1 MRMREFIGKVFF
13 RTIGKWPVFP
23 GRQIRA
29 LCGKIILTHCGKQVN
44 IHSSAHFSSALSLG
58 DRSGLGDHNM
68 VYGTVTIGD
77 NVMIGADVKFFSRN
91 HRTTDVDTPMIFQGF
106 AEIRPICIEDDV
118 WIGDN
123 VIILPGVHV
132 GQGAILGAGS
142 VIREDV
148 PPYAVMVGNPAFVMR
163 YRGYGSQDVIESTP
177 GGSGLSGTS
186 PSR

>member
-1 MRMREFIGKVFF
+1 
-13 RTIGKWPVFP
+13 
-23 GRQIRA
+23 
-29 LCGKIILTHCGKQVN
+29 
-44 IHSSAHFSSALSLG
+44 
-58 DRSGLGDHNM
+58 
-68 VYGTVTIGD
+68 
-77 NVMIGADVKFFSRN
+77 
-91 HRTTDVDTPMIFQGF
+91 MIFQGF

-163 YRGYGSQDVIESTP
+163 YRGYGSQDGIESTP

-186 PSR
+186 PSRLV